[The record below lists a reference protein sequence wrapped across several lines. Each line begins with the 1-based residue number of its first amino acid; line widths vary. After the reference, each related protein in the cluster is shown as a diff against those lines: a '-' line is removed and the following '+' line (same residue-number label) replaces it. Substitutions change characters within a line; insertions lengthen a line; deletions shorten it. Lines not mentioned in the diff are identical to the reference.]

1 MLESLWSLG
10 IGRIREECI
19 KMLKVARNLTF
30 VALAAAMSLLAAD
43 PFLGTWKMNPAKS
56 KYNPGP
62 APKSATMAYTQ
73 DGDWI
78 VGKSDTVGA
87 DGRAT
92 TATNRYKRDGKE
104 YPYKSATGDS
114 GTIAVKAIDA
124 NTAQAT
130 IKAGKS
136 TLTIRTTIS
145 NDGKSF
151 TRTTKG
157 TDAEGRQIDNVAVY
171 EKQ

>member
-1 MLESLWSLG
+1 
-10 IGRIREECI
+10 
-19 KMLKVARNLTF
+19 MLKIARNLTF
-30 VALAAAMSLLAAD
+30 VVFAGVMALIAAD
-43 PFLGTWKMNPAKS
+43 PFMGTWKLNPAKS

-62 APKSATMAYTQ
+62 VPKSATMTYTQ

-87 DGRAT
+87 DGTAT

-104 YPYKSATGDS
+104 YPYRGATGDS

-130 IKAGKS
+130 IKIGTS
-136 TLTIRTTIS
+136 TLTLRTAIS
-145 NDGKSF
+145 KDGKSF

-157 TDAEGRQIDNVAVY
+157 TDTQGRQVDNVAVY